1 MQTQPQTGPRTAVRS
16 NRGFWLVLGLMGAAS
31 VVLLILILVNRPA
44 AERAT
49 EFTARDNLRRALSLA
64 EAVRAQEGS
73 FSQATALALRRAD
86 PELLF
91 IDPDEASNN
100 SEVISVLATDSLWAG
115 AVRAET
121 GACFWLRVRPGEQAV
136 FGTGSDCT
144 GLAARAA
151 APSAWPSP

>member
-1 MQTQPQTGPRTAVRS
+1 MMIRS
-16 NRGFWLVLGLMGAAS
+16 NRGFWTVLGVMGAAS

-49 EFTARDNLRRALSLA
+49 EFTARDNLRTALSLA
-64 EAVRAQEGS
+64 ETIRSQEGS

-86 PELLF
+86 PDLLF

-100 SEVISVLATDSLWAG
+100 SEVISVYASDPLWAA

-121 GACFWLRVRPGEQAV
+121 GACYWLRIRPGGSPL
-136 FGTGSDCT
+136 FGSGSDCT
-144 GLAARAA
+144 GLAARSG

>member
-1 MQTQPQTGPRTAVRS
+1 MTYV
-16 NRGFWLVLGLMGAAS
+16 
-31 VVLLILILVNRPA
+31 I
-44 AERAT
+44 AEPCIG
-49 EFTARDNLRRALSLA
+49 EKDNSCV
-64 EAVRAQEGS
+64 EVCPVDCIHPTPDEPDYENQE
-73 FSQATALALRRAD
+73 Q
-86 PELLF
+86 LF

-121 GACFWLRVRPGEQAV
+121 GACFWLRVRPGQQVV

-151 APSAWPSP
+151 EPSAWPSP